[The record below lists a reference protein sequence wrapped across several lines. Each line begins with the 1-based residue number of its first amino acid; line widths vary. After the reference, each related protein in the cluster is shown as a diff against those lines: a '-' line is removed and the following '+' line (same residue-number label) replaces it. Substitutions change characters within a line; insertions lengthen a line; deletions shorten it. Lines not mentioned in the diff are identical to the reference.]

1 MSYTLH
7 LQILISAI
15 CLLFCKPSCATPNN
29 GRLDLQLPFVPVKTP
44 PLSKEHN
51 FTLRHIYHKGS
62 HRYPRLFRKIDI
74 YHDPLVQDGTKE
86 SCCDGEATSTA
97 FAVKSNALEI
107 QRLSDRSR
115 HSIDGLLEVGEFLGE
130 PVSLAS
136 DAWTIDRISGP
147 DVGDKST
154 VLSFAHI
161 AANAYV
167 DPPHGGEWTDIGGG
181 FNYTEDFGWERDG
194 LRGHVFADTENKTV
208 IIGLKGTSLPY
219 FDDGETSNNDIL
231 NDNLFG
237 SCCCGQGGQ
246 YAWRRVCDCQT
257 STNTCNSS
265 CLMTSLRKKS
275 NYYHAARHLYHNIT
289 AIYPDADVWLT
300 GHSLGGVV
308 SSLLGLTYGL
318 PTITFEAF
326 PDALAARRLGLP
338 TPPGYSIGDVEKHY
352 TGIYH
357 FGHTADPVYMGH
369 CNSFNSP
376 CTIAGY
382 AFQSKCHTGHNCTYD
397 TVGDL
402 GWRESIGT
410 HRISSVIKDVIE
422 KYNATPRCEQD
433 VDCADCSGWKFLD
446 DGGNG
451 TRTTTTSRIKSSTSQ
466 ITTTICQTPGWWGCR
481 DGTTS
486 TTTS

>member
-1 MSYTLH
+1 
-7 LQILISAI
+7 
-15 CLLFCKPSCATPNN
+15 
-29 GRLDLQLPFVPVKTP
+29 
-44 PLSKEHN
+44 
-51 FTLRHIYHKGS
+51 LRHIYHKGS

-154 VLSFAHI
+154 VLSLAHI

-257 STNTCNSS
+257 STDTCNSS
-265 CLMTSLRKKS
+265 CVMTSLQKKS

-382 AFQSKCHTGHNCTYD
+382 AFQSKCHTGRNCTYD

-451 TRTTTTSRIKSSTSQ
+451 TRTTTTSRIESSTSQ
-466 ITTTICQTPGWWGCR
+466 ITTTTTCQTPGWWSCR